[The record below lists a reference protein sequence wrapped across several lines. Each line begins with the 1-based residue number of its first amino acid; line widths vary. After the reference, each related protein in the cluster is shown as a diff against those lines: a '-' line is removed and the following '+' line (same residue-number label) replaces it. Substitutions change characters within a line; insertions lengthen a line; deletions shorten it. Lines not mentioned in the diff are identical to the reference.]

1 MALQHNIPA
10 ADNQMGMDLT
20 DCYTVVTDVEVKKE
34 PRYSSPEEA
43 GGDPVLR
50 TKHTVYFKTFSYINA
65 TALSEGKMF
74 MARHSYEEDYP
85 LTYSED
91 NVISYIYAWLKTN
104 VAVYSSATDV

>member
-10 ADNQMGMDLT
+10 TDNQVGIDLT
-20 DCYTVVTDVEVKKE
+20 NCYTVVTDVEVKRE
-34 PRYSSPEEA
+34 PRYSPPAEE
-43 GGDPVLR
+43 GGAPILR
-50 TKHTVYFKTFSYINA
+50 TNHTVYFKTFSYISA
-65 TALSEGKMF
+65 AAVSEGKMF

-91 NVISYIYAWLKTN
+91 NVISYIYAWLKAN